1 MDKEPISSIII
12 YLTNSIDPII
22 ISNIKNP
29 AYSIGVDFYYIYDG
43 DHLIGEFRNDYVIG
57 IFIEENNNE

>member
-1 MDKEPISSIII
+1 M
-12 YLTNSIDPII
+12 TNSIDPVI

-43 DHLIGEFRNDYVIG
+43 DHTIGEFRNDYVIG

>member
-1 MDKEPISSIII
+1 MNEKHNSRIVI
-12 YLTNSIDPII
+12 YLTNSIDPVI

-43 DHLIGEFRNDYVIG
+43 DHTIGEFRNDYVIG